1 MEEAAVGKAWL
12 PTMELIVNYRRTG
25 MHLDTATHATRLRRS
40 LALTSVSVINHVRCL
55 EVLTCTKSGDC
66 LPSFSVI
73 VWKHIHTYIETDRQI
88 QSIPLFPRSTMYLV
102 ARHTHWSRSFLCT
115 AKINAGLFHVA
126 AIAK

>member
-73 VWKHIHTYIETDRQI
+73 VWKHIHTYIVHTYIHRDRQTDTVYTVI
-88 QSIPLFPRSTMYLV
+88 LSVFVQLTIFFGYYYAL
-102 ARHTHWSRSFLCT
+102 
-115 AKINAGLFHVA
+115 
-126 AIAK
+126 